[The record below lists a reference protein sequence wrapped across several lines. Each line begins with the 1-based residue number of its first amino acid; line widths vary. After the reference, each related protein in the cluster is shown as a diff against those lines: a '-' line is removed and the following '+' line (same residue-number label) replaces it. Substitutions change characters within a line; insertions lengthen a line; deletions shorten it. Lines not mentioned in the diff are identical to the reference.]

1 MDLQSG
7 YAVLAA
13 ALLVTLVAALAILWR
28 WFVANR
34 TRLVELVAT
43 RWQTLLTTSIIQHL
57 KARYPRVWG
66 FVARRFARGE
76 YLGLHLTVGLTI
88 SLIGLWVFAAI
99 TEDVIHH
106 DPITRFDLALLD
118 WLQAHATPAGHAIAR
133 NVSELGS
140 GLALTAMAL
149 VVAVLLAVRRRGLL
163 LEGWLTAFLGG
174 ELLNQA
180 LKRAIQRPRPFHS
193 AILSSQSWSFPSGHA
208 MGSLIGYGMLAYVL
222 ITLTARGKRYRVAI
236 VVVATL
242 LVLAIGFSR
251 LYLGVHYF
259 SDVIGGFGAGLLWL
273 AACIS
278 GLEVARRWGERATQ

>member
-1 MDLQSG
+1 MQ
-7 YAVLAA
+7 
-13 ALLVTLVAALAILWR
+13 R
-28 WFVANR
+28 
-34 TRLVELVAT
+34 
-43 RWQTLLTTSIIQHL
+43 L
-57 KARYPRVWG
+57 KARYPRVWS

-76 YLGLHLTVGLTI
+76 YLGLHLTVGLAI

-118 WLQAHATPAGHAIAR
+118 WLQAHATPAGHVIAR
-133 NVSELGS
+133 IVSELGS
-140 GLALTAMAL
+140 ALAMAALALA
-149 VVAVLLAVRRRGLL
+149 VAVLFAVRREGLL

-222 ITLTARGKRYRVAI
+222 ITSTAVGRRHRIAI
-236 VVVATL
+236 VLMTTL

-259 SDVIGGFGAGLLWL
+259 SDVIGGFGAGVLWL
-273 AACIS
+273 SACIS
-278 GLEVARRWGERATQ
+278 GLEVAQRWEEQEA